1 MSRTE
6 HERPDVRNS
15 GDRGA
20 AARDRRVRRTRKL
33 LHDAFLELVNEK
45 GYEKT
50 TIQDI
55 LDRADVGRSTFYV
68 HYRDKEALLMASFD
82 GMRDQLETELAQIPA
97 TSAIDVT
104 LPAAL
109 LFEHAY
115 RNQRVYRALC
125 GRQGGALVQRYL
137 RRLIGDLLRKHLR
150 PQFSQ
155 AGTGVPADVAAEFY
169 TNAALGL
176 LVWWIDHEFCNGP
189 TWLTAT
195 YRTLAAPGE
204 RQQSRVLEQPFAGTT
219 GSSR

>member
-1 MSRTE
+1 MSSTE
-6 HERPDVRNS
+6 HGRQVVRKS
-15 GDRGA
+15 AGSSA
-20 AARDRRVRRTRKL
+20 AAPDRRVRRTRKL
-33 LHDAFLELVNEK
+33 LHDAFLALVIEK

-68 HYRDKEALLMASFD
+68 HFRDKEALLMASFD
-82 GMRDQLETELAQIPA
+82 GMRDQLEHELVGIPA
-97 TSAIDVT
+97 TSPIDVT

-150 PQFSQ
+150 PHVTQV
-155 AGTGVPADVAAEFY
+155 GTGVPGEVAAEFY
-169 TNAALGL
+169 TSAALGL
-176 LVWWIDHEFCNGP
+176 LVWWIDHDFCNGP
-189 TWLTAT
+189 AWLTAT
-195 YRTLAAPGE
+195 YRTLAAPGRPVSAE
-204 RQQSRVLEQPFAGTT
+204 
-219 GSSR
+219 

>member
-1 MSRTE
+1 MARTE
-6 HERPDVRNS
+6 HQRQVVRNS
-15 GDRGA
+15 ADRGA
-20 AARDRRVRRTRKL
+20 VSRDRRVRRTRKL
-33 LHDAFLELVNEK
+33 LHDAFLELVIEK

-68 HYRDKEALLMASFD
+68 HYRDKEALLTASFD
-82 GMRDQLETELAQIPA
+82 GMRDQLEGELAEIPA
-97 TSAIDVT
+97 TSAVDVA

-150 PQFSQ
+150 PPFTQT
-155 AGTGVPADVAAEFY
+155 GTGVPADVAAEFY
-169 TNAALGL
+169 ASAALGL
-176 LVWWIDHEFCNGP
+176 LVWWIDHEFRNGP
-189 TWLTAT
+189 MWLTST
-195 YRTLAAPGE
+195 YRALAAPGQTVIA
-204 RQQSRVLEQPFAGTT
+204 R
-219 GSSR
+219 